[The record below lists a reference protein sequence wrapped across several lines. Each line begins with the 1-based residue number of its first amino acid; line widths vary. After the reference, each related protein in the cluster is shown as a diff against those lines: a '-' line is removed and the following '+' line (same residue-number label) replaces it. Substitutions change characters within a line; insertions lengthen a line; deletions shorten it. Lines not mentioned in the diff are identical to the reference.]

1 MRISTDLIFR
11 QAVDAIRLQQTDISQ
26 TQAQL
31 VSGKRVLSAADDPL
45 GVSSTFRLT
54 QRIEALGQFQDTIDS
69 ARTRLAQSEDSLNSA
84 VNIMQRVRELVI
96 TANGPAV
103 GATERQAIAAEVR
116 SGLTS
121 LVAVANTQDP
131 GGEYL
136 YAGFNGGGVPFAQ
149 QADGTVTYAGDQ
161 GARAVQVGLDNRL
174 QVSDSG
180 FDVFFDLFNGNGR
193 FQVQAAST
201 NTGSGVIDTGSVVDE
216 AAFDGVTRSV
226 VIAADSGVNVGGF
239 ALSDSGTNDT
249 LTYELRINNTVIDT
263 LNEGDTRTLAA
274 LETAIDAAS
283 GTTGVEA
290 HIDSGK
296 LYLTN
301 TPGSSGIVVNERL
314 LGASEDTDTATG
326 LFGNTLTGLSAASA
340 TSDFSA
346 SADSYVILNAGAVE
360 GSGSYV
366 SGTAIEFSGIRTRV
380 TGVPATGDTFTVS
393 ASTKQSMFST
403 INKVVDALGESGAQV
418 DNQLSQVTVDLDRA
432 LDKLGLVRAEIGGR
446 LNTLDTQETL
456 NTGLDVDLRVAR
468 SQVEDLDYTEAAG
481 IYNRQLLGLQAAQQA
496 FVKVQGLSL
505 FNFI

>member
-11 QAVDAIRLQQTDISQ
+11 QAVDAIRLQQTDIAQ
-26 TQAQL
+26 TQSQL
-31 VSGKRVLSAADDPL
+31 ASGKRVLSAADDPL
-45 GVSSTFRLT
+45 AVSSTFRLT
-54 QRIEALGQFQDTIDS
+54 QRIETLGQFQDTINS
-69 ARTRLAQSEDSLNSA
+69 ARTRLAQSEDALDSA
-84 VNIMQRVRELVI
+84 VNIMQRVRELAL

-103 GATERQAIAAEVR
+103 GSTERQAIATELR
-116 SGLTS
+116 SRLDE

-131 GGEYL
+131 SGEYL
-136 YAGFNGGGVPFAQ
+136 YAGFNGNAVPFAQ

-161 GARAVQVGLDNRL
+161 GARAVQVGLDHRL

-180 FDVFFDLFNGNGR
+180 FDVFFNLFNGNGR

-201 NTGSGVIDTGSVVDE
+201 NSGSGVIDPGSVVDE
-216 AAFDGVTRSV
+216 AAFDGVSRSV
-226 VIAADSGVNVGGF
+226 VIAADSAVNVGGF
-239 ALSDSGTNDT
+239 ALTDSGSDDMLN
-249 LTYELRINNTVIDT
+249 YELRINNELIYTLSEVDT
-263 LNEGDTRTLAA
+263 PTLAA
-274 LETAIDAAS
+274 LETAIDTAS

-290 HIDSGK
+290 HVDGGK

-301 TPGSSGIVVNERL
+301 TPGSSGIVVDERL

-326 LFGNTLTGLSAASA
+326 LFGTTLTGLSTASA
-340 TSDFSA
+340 TSDFST

-366 SGTAIEFSGIRTRV
+366 SGTAIEFSGIRTNV
-380 TGVPATGDTFTVS
+380 SGQPATGDTFTVS
-393 ASTKQSMFST
+393 ASTKQSMFTT
-403 INKVVDALGESGAQV
+403 INKVIDALSAPGAQV
-418 DNQLSQVTVDLDRA
+418 DNQIAQATVDLDRA

-446 LNTLDTQETL
+446 LNTLDTQESL
-456 NTGLDVDLRVAR
+456 NTGLEVELRVAR

-481 IYNRQLLGLQAAQQA
+481 LYNRQLLGLQAAQQA

>member
-1 MRISTDLIFR
+1 M
-11 QAVDAIRLQQTDISQ
+11 
-26 TQAQL
+26 
-31 VSGKRVLSAADDPL
+31 
-45 GVSSTFRLT
+45 
-54 QRIEALGQFQDTIDS
+54 
-69 ARTRLAQSEDSLNSA
+69 
-84 VNIMQRVRELVI
+84 
-96 TANGPAV
+96 
-103 GATERQAIAAEVR
+103 
-116 SGLTS
+116 
-121 LVAVANTQDP
+121 
-131 GGEYL
+131 
-136 YAGFNGGGVPFAQ
+136 PFAQ

-161 GARAVQVGLDNRL
+161 GSRAVQVGLDHRL

-180 FDVFFDLFNGNGR
+180 FDVFFNLFNGNGR

-201 NTGSGVIDTGSVVDE
+201 NSGSGVIDPGSVVDE
-216 AAFDGVTRSV
+216 AAFDGVSRSV
-226 VIAADSGVNVGGF
+226 VIAADSAVNVGGF
-239 ALSDSGTNDT
+239 ALTDSGTNDT

-283 GTTGVEA
+283 GATGVEA
-290 HIDSGK
+290 HIDGGK

-301 TPGSSGIVVNERL
+301 TPGSSGIVVDERL

-326 LFGNTLTGLSAASA
+326 LFGTTLTGLSTASA
-340 TSDFSA
+340 TSDFST

-366 SGTAIEFSGIRTRV
+366 SGTAIEFSGIRTNV
-380 TGVPATGDTFTVS
+380 SGQPATGDTFTVS
-393 ASTKQSMFST
+393 ASTKQSMFTT
-403 INKVVDALGESGAQV
+403 INKVIDALSAPGAQV
-418 DNQLSQVTVDLDRA
+418 DNQIAQATVDLDRA

-456 NTGLDVDLRVAR
+456 NTGLEVELRVAR

-481 IYNRQLLGLQAAQQA
+481 LYNRQLLGLQAAQQA